1 MSGALLRLESGAV
14 LAMLAVAIAAGP
26 YYIADI
32 DSGAWQAGLLWLA
45 GAALAAAA
53 LSPDADRV
61 YRILGALP
69 GKIGFMHIAAGGV
82 LAQLAAAVIT
92 QPTPVSDG
100 RSYLSLAHMLAT
112 QLHYMDETGARAFWP
127 PGLPLFLSPFVALLG
142 PGLPALTVANIV
154 LYLLGLAALWTLG
167 RELFDARVAALSA
180 LLFTLWPSRLLTAAL
195 ASKENLTIAM
205 MLCGLALCV
214 LAYQPNAARRWGFAL
229 GAGAAFGI
237 AALAQPGL
245 LLFTLGIPLC
255 FRYAAGM
262 GVRRFAGLWLLTLS
276 AALLTLAPWHVR
288 NCLLFDGQFC
298 GLATNGGS
306 VFYRANNPKATG
318 GWIPEGEIRIT
329 HLPELE
335 QNRLGFEYGKQWI
348 REHPADFAM
357 LAMRKFGQLVRDDRY
372 GAYWAI
378 LRGAAQPDA
387 ARQAW
392 FHAANSAS
400 WLFWMLIICCV
411 ARALAAGRLMRVNRL
426 PLLYPLLYSAAVFA
440 VFESDRRQH
449 MIALALL
456 IVLAAA
462 WMRERQ
468 SVPS

>member
-1 MSGALLRLESGAV
+1 MSWPLLRLESGAV
-14 LAMLAVAIAAGP
+14 LAMLAVAIAVGP
-26 YYIADI
+26 YYIADV
-32 DSGAWQAGLLWLA
+32 DNGAWLVGLLLLA

-53 LSPDADRV
+53 VSPGADRV
-61 YRILGALP
+61 YRLLGRLP
-69 GKIGFMHIAAGGV
+69 GNIGFMHIAAGGV
-82 LAQLAAAVIT
+82 LAQLAVALIT
-92 QPTPVSDG
+92 QPVPVSDG

-127 PGLPLFLSPFVALLG
+127 PGLPLFLSPFVALFG

-154 LYLLGLAALWTLG
+154 MYLLGLAALWTLA

-214 LAYQPNAARRWGFAL
+214 LAYRPGTAARWRFAL
-229 GAGAAFGI
+229 GAGAAFGV

-255 FRYAAGM
+255 FRYAARV
-262 GVRRFAGLWLLTLS
+262 GVRRFVGLWLLTLS

-306 VFYRANNPKATG
+306 VFYRANNPIATG
-318 GWIPEGEIRIT
+318 GWIPEGTIRIT

-335 QNRLGFEYGKQWI
+335 QNRRGFDYGKQWI
-348 REHPADFAM
+348 RDNPGDFAM
-357 LAMRKFGQLVRDDRY
+357 LAVRKFGQLVRDDRY

-378 LRGAAQPDA
+378 LRAAPHADP
-387 ARQAW
+387 ARRAW
-392 FHAANSAS
+392 FHAANALS

-411 ARALAAGRLMRVNRL
+411 ARALVAGKLLRADRL

-449 MIALALL
+449 MIALAVL

-462 WMRERQ
+462 WMRERDAT
-468 SVPS
+468 PA

>member
-1 MSGALLRLESGAV
+1 V
-14 LAMLAVAIAAGP
+14 LI
-26 YYIADI
+26 
-32 DSGAWQAGLLWLA
+32 

-53 LSPDADRV
+53 LSSGADRV
-61 YRILGALP
+61 YRLVGDLA
-69 GKIGFMHIAAGGV
+69 GKMTFMHIAAGGV
-82 LAQLAAAVIT
+82 LAQLAVALIT
-92 QPTPVSDG
+92 QPVPVSDG
-100 RSYLSLAHMLAT
+100 RSYLSLAHLLAT
-112 QLHYMDETGARAFWP
+112 QLHYADETGARAFWP

-142 PGLPALTVANIV
+142 PGLPALTAANIV
-154 LYLLGLAALWTLG
+154 LYLLALAALWTLG
-167 RELFDARVAALSA
+167 RELFDTRVAALSA

-214 LAYQPNAARRWGFAL
+214 LACRRGAVRRWHCAF
-229 GAGAAFGI
+229 GAGVAFGV

-245 LLFTLGIPLC
+245 LLFTLGLPLC

-262 GVRRFAGLWLLTLS
+262 GLRRCVGLWLLTLC
-276 AALLTLAPWHVR
+276 AAMLTLAPWHVR
-288 NCLLFDGQFC
+288 NCRLFDGQFC

-335 QNRLGFEYGKQWI
+335 QNRLGFKYGKQWI
-348 REHPADFAM
+348 RENPGDFVM
-357 LAMRKFGQLVRDDRY
+357 LAVRKFGQLVRDDRY
-372 GAYWAI
+372 GAYWAV
-378 LRGAAQPDA
+378 LRGAPQPDA
-387 ARQAW
+387 ARQRW
-392 FHAANSAS
+392 FHAANIAS

-411 ARALAAGRLMRVNRL
+411 ARAMAAGRLMRADRL
-426 PLLYPLLYSAAVFA
+426 PLLYPLLYCAAVFA

-462 WMRERQ
+462 WMRERRGP
-468 SVPS
+468 PS